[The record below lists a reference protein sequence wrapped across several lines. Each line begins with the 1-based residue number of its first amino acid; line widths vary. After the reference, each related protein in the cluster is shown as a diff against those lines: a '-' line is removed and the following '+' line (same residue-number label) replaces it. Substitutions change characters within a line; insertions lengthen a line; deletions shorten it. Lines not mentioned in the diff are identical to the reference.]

1 MVIEKQYY
9 STWQL
14 QPTVA
19 HYLQFEMEDILDDLN
34 RRVEIIKTEDLSL
47 SLSTH
52 DISVNLLEIMN
63 DTSSFMCHGP
73 TTHTLVMYDSN
84 VIVAGAL
91 LHDTRM
97 GIVIIKRICTCTI
110 TPPGHAIKMIRC
122 LQLAYPTS
130 EIHLSVIEDES
141 YIYKRMGKFKKR
153 SRTNCMC
160 IHNPHMEHLV
170 WNIKPTTIK
179 QPKGR
184 QLFIVCL

>member
-1 MVIEKQYY
+1 VAIGVQYY
-9 STWQL
+9 FTWQL

-19 HYLQFEMEDILDDLN
+19 RYQHFAMEDILDDLN
-34 RRVEIIKTEDLSL
+34 LRVEIIKTEDLSL
-47 SLSTH
+47 SSH

-97 GIVIIKRICTCTI
+97 GIVIIKRICTCAI
-110 TPPGHAIKMIRC
+110 TPPGHALKIIRC
-122 LQLAYPTS
+122 LQLAYPTT

-141 YIYKRMGKFKKR
+141 YIYKRMGKFRKR

-170 WNIKPTTIK
+170 WNIKPTKIK
-179 QPKGR
+179 QSKGANIHLK
-184 QLFIVCL
+184 QS